1 MRLTPLLTHLAALCI
16 SFSSAEVWSHAK
28 TDIVTVANG
37 DQITGAVSAMTSGK
51 LSLSTD
57 YAGIVNIKWREVRQI
72 ESRYIYEV
80 RLDDGERMY
89 GRFVGND
96 IPNQLTFQSSSV
108 NRQVDIDDIVE
119 VRSIENELADKLDLA
134 LGATV
139 YADPNT
145 QTLVLNARGQYD
157 VRGGRT
163 TFQASINDTRTSIKS
178 SAEETPCD
186 CSENPDG
193 GTVDTPEAPANK
205 DTESSNASSFE
216 ISREFWRE
224 RGTAQS
230 YRVLNARYETNDELG
245 IAHRGSL
252 GFGLGRYL
260 INELGNEL
268 AISAGLQGV
277 QERRKTCDD
286 QTGGS
291 EDTTL
296 IEDDARETCN
306 DAELFLNVKWHLYSF
321 KNLDMDISL
330 NGNTYPSLSDWGR
343 VRGDLKLLINW
354 ELFDSF
360 YWTVD
365 AQTIID
371 SAGDRDDNSLS
382 NSDYTISTGV
392 TWRY

>member
-37 DQITGAVSAMTSGK
+37 DQITGAVNAMTSGK

-96 IPNQLTFQSSSV
+96 IPNQLTFRSGSV

-252 GFGLGRYL
+252 GFGFGRYL
-260 INELGNEL
+260 INDLGNEL

-291 EDTTL
+291 GNPIFT
-296 IEDDARETCN
+296 EDDSRETCN

-321 KNLDMDISL
+321 QNLDMDISL

>member
-1 MRLTPLLTHLAALCI
+1 MRLSPLLTKLALLCI

-37 DQITGAVSAMTSGK
+37 DQITGAVNAMTSGK

-57 YAGIVNIKWREVRQI
+57 YAGTVNIKWREVKQI
-72 ESRYIYEV
+72 ESRYVYEV
-80 RLDDGERMY
+80 RLDDGERIY
-89 GRFVGND
+89 GRFVPSGV
-96 IPNQLTFQSSSV
+96 PEQLAFRSGRV
-108 NRQVDIDDIVE
+108 NRQFDIDDIVE
-119 VRSIENELADKLDLA
+119 VRSIENQLADKLDLA

-193 GTVDTPEAPANK
+193 GTVDEPEALVNK

-260 INELGNEL
+260 INDLGHEL
-268 AISAGLQGV
+268 AISGGVQGV

-286 QTGGS
+286 QTGKQRG
-291 EDTTL
+291 TL
-296 IEDDARETCN
+296 YEADDERQTCN

-321 KNLDMDISL
+321 QNLDMDISL

>member
-1 MRLTPLLTHLAALCI
+1 MRLSPLLTHLAVLCI

-28 TDIVTVANG
+28 TDIITVANG
-37 DQITGAVSAMTSGK
+37 DQITGAVNAMASGK
-51 LSLSTD
+51 LSVSTD
-57 YAGIVNIKWREVRQI
+57 YAGIINIKWREVRQI
-72 ESRYIYEV
+72 DSRYIYEV
-80 RLDDGERMY
+80 RLDNGERMY

-96 IPNQLTFQSSSV
+96 ISNQLTFQSGRV
-108 NRQVDIDDIVE
+108 NRQVDIDDVVE
-119 VRSIENELADKLDLA
+119 VRSIENELEDKLDLA

-163 TFQASINDTRTSIKS
+163 TFQASINDTRTSITS
-178 SAEETPCD
+178 SAEEPPCD
-186 CSENPDG
+186 CSETPDEG
-193 GTVDTPEAPANK
+193 NVGTAEALANK
-205 DTESSNASSFE
+205 DTNSSNASSFE

-245 IAHRGSL
+245 IAHRGAL

-260 INELGNEL
+260 INDLGNEL

-277 QERRKTCDD
+277 QERRRTCDD